1 MLNLLFKVSI
11 LIALVFLQSCN
22 TSLDSDPDELDI
34 ELNRSVF
41 VDSYT
46 FTSIGCIDSSSFPLE
61 DLSTIFNP
69 INFTYWPY
77 EQIIFISN
85 EELAIR
91 YNSSILSESFTYV
104 QENQSIIISTDNGE
118 FSLLGDT
125 SGITGFGYHYIVFKN
140 GPYGSLVEDN
150 KGSGKLSDS
159 FIDSIRNTLTENDT
173 LIFKDIELQYEEE
186 E

>member
-1 MLNLLFKVSI
+1 MGYKIFFTVSFF
-11 LIALVFLQSCN
+11 LAFVFSSCTDT
-22 TSLDSDPDELDI
+22 TSSEDNELDI

-41 VDSYT
+41 VDSHTY
-46 FTSIGCIDSSSFPLE
+46 TSIGCIDSSFFQLE

-77 EQIIFISN
+77 EQILFISD

-104 QENQSIIISTDNGE
+104 QENQSIIVSTDNGE

-125 SGITGFGYHYIVFKN
+125 SRVTSFGYHYIVLKN
-140 GPYGSLVEDN
+140 GPYGYLVDDN
-150 KGSGKLSDS
+150 KGSGKLSES
-159 FIDSIRNTLTENDT
+159 FIDSIRNILTENDT